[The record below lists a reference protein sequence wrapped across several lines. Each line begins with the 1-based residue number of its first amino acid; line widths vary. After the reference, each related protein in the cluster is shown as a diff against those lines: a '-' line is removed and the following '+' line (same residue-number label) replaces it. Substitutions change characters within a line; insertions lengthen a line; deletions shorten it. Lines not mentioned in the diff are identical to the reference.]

1 MEEALRYVK
10 IKARKYNYSLG
21 EDVENFSEAMIYLS
35 DDLNQLVIVNRKK
48 FE

>member
-10 IKARKYNYSLG
+10 IKARKYNYSIG

-35 DDLNQLVIVNRKK
+35 DDLQELVIVNRKRL
-48 FE
+48 E

>member
-10 IKARKYNYSLG
+10 IKARKYNYSIG

-35 DDLNQLVIVNRKK
+35 DDLQ
-48 FE
+48 